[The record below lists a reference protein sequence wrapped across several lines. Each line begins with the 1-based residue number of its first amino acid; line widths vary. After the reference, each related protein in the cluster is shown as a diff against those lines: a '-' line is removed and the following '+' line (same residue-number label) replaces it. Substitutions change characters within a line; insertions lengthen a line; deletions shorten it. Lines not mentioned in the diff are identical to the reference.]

1 MSPLC
6 RLCQTYDETIN
17 LVLFDCPVATLSH
30 KKEWLTLS
38 AILKRLKLT
47 PNIDQLTQRRHS
59 STDDAELF
67 KAVFNC
73 LNIGGFINDV

>member
-1 MSPLC
+1 
-6 RLCQTYDETIN
+6 
-17 LVLFDCPVATLSH
+17 VATLNH